1 MHASC
6 FCDNP
11 GHAHALSFAKTLADC
26 EINNIA
32 AAVAVCW
39 HAEMCEA
46 PARFRAFLCRSPVNS
61 CRDLKTVK
69 GNSIMAFSFETL
81 NLGILRSSE
90 CMSKITRSLTAMWG
104 RLN

>member
-6 FCDNP
+6 FCDSP
-11 GHAHALSFAKTLADC
+11 SPAHAL
-26 EINNIA
+26 
-32 AAVAVCW
+32 V
-39 HAEMCEA
+39 
-46 PARFRAFLCRSPVNS
+46 VNS

>member
-46 PARFRAFLCRSPVNS
+46 PARFRAF
-61 CRDLKTVK
+61 
-69 GNSIMAFSFETL
+69 
-81 NLGILRSSE
+81 
-90 CMSKITRSLTAMWG
+90 SLQVACQLMQ
-104 RLN
+104 RLENCEGE